1 MIDRE
6 QYTPGLAHGAQVRKE
21 AHLCGPQIVVCGS
34 RSEQLVRPP
43 GYGSHPSAVQMI

>member
-6 QYTPGLAHGAQVRKE
+6 QYTPGLAHGAQVREE
-21 AHLCGPQIVVCGS
+21 AHLCGPKIVVCGS

-43 GYGSHPSAVQMI
+43 GTVRTRLLCK